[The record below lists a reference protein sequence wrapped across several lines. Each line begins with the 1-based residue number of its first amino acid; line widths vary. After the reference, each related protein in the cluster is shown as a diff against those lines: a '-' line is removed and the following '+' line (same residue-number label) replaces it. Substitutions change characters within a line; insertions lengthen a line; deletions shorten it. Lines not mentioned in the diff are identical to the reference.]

1 MAELSDY
8 ELMALREIED
18 YKAQL
23 ASHKAASVV
32 PESWRTWASDR
43 GEQAAQKISG
53 VPGFAKAA
61 HVARSGYLAA
71 ASGLGKGL
79 GNVTKLTLSESRL
92 VAAYRKKGFDV
103 STLADIRRLDLQDVE
118 KSVRP
123 RYMDVLYASGAA
135 VEGMGAGVFISGG
148 ELVVTV
154 GSIADAGATAAPG
167 IGFVATTLAV
177 DAATVMAICT
187 RAVGHV
193 AMYYGYDPNEPAE
206 SVFMLSV
213 LNLGSAVTATGKY
226 AAYAELSRLTQSL
239 ARGATWTTLQRSALP
254 VVLQRFARVFGVRLT
269 KRKLGQM
276 VPVVGIAVGGGVNY
290 LLVDSVTT
298 AAYWVYRERFLNEK
312 QGIYTMSMPPRS
324 DSDSSPDADEDEPID
339 VIEIVETVTAEQAGK
354 DNPIQPEST
363 TD

>member
-1 MAELSDY
+1 VAELSDY

-18 YKAQL
+18 YKARL
-23 ASHKAASVV
+23 ASHQAMSIV
-32 PESWRTWASDR
+32 PESWRSWANDR
-43 GEQAAQKISG
+43 GEQAAQKIRT
-53 VPGFAKAA
+53 VPGFNKAA
-61 HVARSGYLAA
+61 QMARSGYMAA

-79 GNVTKLTLSESRL
+79 GNVTKLTLSEGRL
-92 VAAYRKKGFDV
+92 VGAYRKKGFDV
-103 STLADIRRLDLQDVE
+103 STLSDIRKLDLQDVE

-135 VEGMGAGVFISGG
+135 AEGMGAGVFISGG

-177 DAATVMAICT
+177 DAAAVMAICT

-193 AMYYGYDPNEPAE
+193 AMYYGYDPNDPAE
-206 SVFMLSV
+206 AVFMLSV
-213 LNLGSAVTATGKY
+213 LNLGSAVTASGKY

-239 ARGATWTTLQRSALP
+239 ARGATWTTLERSALP

-276 VPVVGIAVGGGVNY
+276 VPIVGIAVGGGVNY

-298 AAYWVYRERFLNEK
+298 SAYWVYRERFLNEK
-312 QGIYTMSMPPRS
+312 RGIFEMSMPPKAG
-324 DSDSSPDADEDEPID
+324 PDVPGNDVEDAPID
-339 VIEIVETVTAEQAGK
+339 VIEIVETVASEQAGK
-354 DNPIQPEST
+354 DAP
-363 TD
+363 